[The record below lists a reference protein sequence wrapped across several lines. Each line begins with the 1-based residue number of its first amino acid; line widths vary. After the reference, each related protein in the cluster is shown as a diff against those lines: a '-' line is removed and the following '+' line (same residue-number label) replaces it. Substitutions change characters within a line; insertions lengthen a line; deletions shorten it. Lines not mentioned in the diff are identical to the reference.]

1 MILSKEEY
9 FKKIKDR
16 VGDSVEAEDISFIED
31 MTDTYTD
38 LSSQI
43 KDDYKGKYVYIDR
56 KPVEECTAEIC
67 FMSPMTLAPY
77 ETALK
82 MIGCTD
88 EFTDEQKLEKIIS
101 MNTPKQSS

>member
-43 KDDYKGKYVYIDR
+43 KDDYKGKYEELKATYDRDMADWARKYRERFFTPSDTESDETNIDIVDEGED
-56 KPVEECTAEIC
+56 VEV
-67 FMSPMTLAPY
+67 SP
-77 ETALK
+77 
-82 MIGCTD
+82 
-88 EFTDEQKLEKIIS
+88 EKFDDLFE
-101 MNTPKQSS
+101 

>member
-43 KDDYKGKYVYIDR
+43 KDDYKGKYEELKATYDRDMADWARKYRERFFTPSDTDSDETNIDIVDEGEDV
-56 KPVEECTAEIC
+56 KV
-67 FMSPMTLAPY
+67 SP
-77 ETALK
+77 
-82 MIGCTD
+82 
-88 EFTDEQKLEKIIS
+88 EKFDDLFE
-101 MNTPKQSS
+101 

>member
-9 FKKIKDR
+9 FKKIKER

-43 KDDYKGKYVYIDR
+43 KDDYKGKYEELKATYDRDMADWARKYRERFFTPSDTDSDETKIDIVDEGED
-56 KPVEECTAEIC
+56 VEVT
-67 FMSPMTLAPY
+67 P
-77 ETALK
+77 
-82 MIGCTD
+82 
-88 EFTDEQKLEKIIS
+88 EKFDDLFE
-101 MNTPKQSS
+101 

>member
-38 LSSQI
+38 LSSKI
-43 KDDYKGKYVYIDR
+43 KDDYKGKYEELKATYDRDMADWARKYRERFFTPSDTDSDETNIDIVDEGED
-56 KPVEECTAEIC
+56 VEVT
-67 FMSPMTLAPY
+67 P
-77 ETALK
+77 
-82 MIGCTD
+82 
-88 EFTDEQKLEKIIS
+88 EKFDDLFE
-101 MNTPKQSS
+101 

>member
-43 KDDYKGKYVYIDR
+43 KDDYKGKYEELKATYDRDMADWARKYRERFFTPSDTESDDTKIDIIDEGED
-56 KPVEECTAEIC
+56 VEV
-67 FMSPMTLAPY
+67 SP
-77 ETALK
+77 
-82 MIGCTD
+82 
-88 EFTDEQKLEKIIS
+88 EKFDDLFE
-101 MNTPKQSS
+101 

>member
-43 KDDYKGKYVYIDR
+43 KDDYKGKYEELKATYDRDMADWARKYRERFFSPADTGSDDTNIDIVDEGED
-56 KPVEECTAEIC
+56 VEV
-67 FMSPMTLAPY
+67 AP
-77 ETALK
+77 
-82 MIGCTD
+82 
-88 EFTDEQKLEKIIS
+88 EKFDDLFE
-101 MNTPKQSS
+101 